1 MNRPTRNIKKNPKNE
16 SSNLS
21 RNILIVVIL
30 LIAGYVVYEFFIK
43 KDEPVVSPVIERPTD
58 KIPEPQFKKE
68 GELTFLSGDGKEVK
82 KIDIEIADNAP
93 ERQQGLMYRK
103 SMDEA
108 RGMLF
113 VFPEEGE
120 QGFWMKNTI
129 ISLDLMYVNKNKEI
143 VKIHKNTI
151 PYSERDIPSEK
162 PAMYVVEVNAGFT
175 DKYGIK
181 EGDKIE
187 FSYQ

>member
-1 MNRPTRNIKKNPKNE
+1 MNKQHKKVPQTKD

-21 RNILIVVIL
+21 RNILIVVII
-30 LIAGYVVYEFFIK
+30 LIASYAVYEFFIK
-43 KDEPVVSPVIERPTD
+43 KDEPVVPPVIERPTD

-68 GELTFLSGDGKEVK
+68 GELSFLGSDGKEVK
-82 KIDIEIADNAP
+82 KIEIEIADNGQ
-93 ERQQGLMYRK
+93 ERIQGLMYRK

-108 RGMLF
+108 KGMLF
-113 VFPEEGE
+113 IFQEEAQ
-120 QGFWMKNTI
+120 QGFWMKNTPL
-129 ISLDLMYVNKNKEI
+129 SLDLMYVNKDKEI

-151 PYSERDIPSEK
+151 PFSERDIPSEK
-162 PAMYVVEVNAGFT
+162 PAMYVVEVNAGFV

>member
-1 MNRPTRNIKKNPKNE
+1 MNKPTRNIKKTPKKE

-30 LIAGYVVYEFFIK
+30 LIAGYVVYEFVIK
-43 KDEPVVSPVIERPTD
+43 KEEPVVPPVIEKPVD
-58 KIPEPQFKKE
+58 KVPEPQFKKE
-68 GELTFLSGDGKEVK
+68 GELSFMNGDGKEVK
-82 KIDIEIADNAP
+82 KIDIEIADNNS
-93 ERQQGLMYRK
+93 ERMQGLMYRK

-108 RGMLF
+108 KGMLF

-143 VKIHKNTI
+143 VKIHKNTV
-151 PYSERDIPSEK
+151 PFSEKNIPSEK
-162 PAMYVVEVNAGFT
+162 PAMYVVETIAGFT

-187 FSYQ
+187 FNYQ